1 MGPQVYM
8 IDFNPDMKQE
18 YKAVSFDQ
26 SFPLKIVKK
35 EKVVDYDDKKND
47 PNSINLK
54 LPELVLMVHGSL
66 ESKQKIIDDFN
77 EMYPECSKNSI
88 ERKLKECF
96 NKDKK
101 QEEPRQRYFASE
113 ELLVNLTE
121 EFPGGCE
128 NEKLVEL
135 AKSRL

>member
-1 MGPQVYM
+1 M
-8 IDFNPDMKQE
+8 IDLNPGMRE
-18 YKAVSFDQ
+18 EFRAVSFDQ
-26 SFPLKIVKK
+26 SFPLKIMKK
-35 EKVVDYDDKKND
+35 EKVLDSDDKKND

-66 ESKQKIIDDFN
+66 EPKQKIIDDFN

-101 QEEPRQRYFASE
+101 PEEPR
-113 ELLVNLTE
+113 
-121 EFPGGCE
+121 
-128 NEKLVEL
+128 
-135 AKSRL
+135 